1 MITIA
6 DKILRSWMIT
16 SEVDTKGGRLNCL
29 YSMKNTPDNIRAAAI
44 LKQIKGC
51 KVEDNNSNQ
60 FTVADVKCFNGQVSF
75 IGLKNVDGDVKYA
88 TLDCYME
95 MASVA

>member
-1 MITIA
+1 M
-6 DKILRSWMIT
+6 L
-16 SEVDTKGGRLNCL
+16 TKAGPVKCP
-29 YSMKNTPDNIRAAAI
+29 YSMRNTPDNIRAAAI
-44 LKQIKGC
+44 LKQIKGY

-60 FTVADVKCFNGQVSF
+60 YSVADVKCFNGEVSF